1 LVIINPHSRHC
12 HTEATAQ
19 QSYGLC
25 EKAVSKISRLDEQI
39 KNKFRR
45 MAGAALLALCP
56 ALYLAPRAGW
66 KREGAAK
73 ASRIFDLRCVI
84 DCSSDLSA
92 GAREFRHYL
101 ERRESSM

>member
-1 LVIINPHSRHC
+1 
-12 HTEATAQ
+12 
-19 QSYGLC
+19 
-25 EKAVSKISRLDEQI
+25 LDEQEQI
-39 KNKFRR
+39 SSDGSRS
-45 MAGAALLALCP
+45 LLALCP
-56 ALYLAPRAGW
+56 ALHLAPRAGW

-84 DCSSDLSA
+84 DCSSHLSA